1 MKRFIIFISCLL
13 LASTAS
19 INAQKKR
26 QNNKKAKT
34 TVVEDPKF
42 MAMLNSTA
50 MVTVIDSVVVDSLSY
65 LDAILTNT
73 EEGRITTYERFFEGE
88 GKEIVYINELGN
100 KCIYSGYDETLST
113 KVLYQRTQLA
123 DGWTYGEELQGLSDD
138 GRLYDFDYP
147 YLMPDGVT
155 LYFAAKSVDG
165 LGGYDIYRTR
175 FDADKGSYLKPE
187 NLGLPFNSKDDDFM
201 LVIDEENHLGYFATN
216 RNQPKGKVC
225 VYTFIPFETRKTV
238 SADDPKLMSLAK
250 LSKIADTWN
259 DANLIKTSLKRKEI
273 VEKQALEKRIS
284 VKEEA
289 FAFVIN
295 DSTTFT
301 KLRDFNIPD
310 NRKLMKEIIEHK
322 RHLAIL
328 QASLLKARN
337 FYATASDEEKSKI
350 AAEIIESE
358 KQEELLRK
366 AISTKEKRIRNTENV
381 R

>member
-26 QNNKKAKT
+26 QNKKTAKT

-201 LVIDEENHLGYFATN
+201 LVIDEENQLGYFATN
-216 RNQPKGKVC
+216 RNQQNGKVC

-238 SADDPKLMSLAK
+238 SADNPKLMSLAK

-259 DANLIKTSLKRKEI
+259 DANLIKTALKQKEI

-350 AAEIIESE
+350 AAEIIDSE